1 MNTDIEDFINKTVA
15 ENRQGFK
22 NHINAFDDR
31 GSTPGVRRSE
41 YLNENTTG
49 YVMFDLE
56 KQLNYGSI
64 DNTKEELTWFT
75 EGLIRRI
82 QIFREFCPNAKI
94 CVWRLGN
101 PDFRVGYSQFPNGG
115 LNDIDFNTLL
125 ENSVFA
131 SKVEYNGESLYD
143 AIDVYAPVLYQ
154 YYAEGDEFGVAERIL
169 NGDRV
174 EQIKTVRDRFLLE
187 HGVSKP
193 CIPIM
198 KFEYIDIGVGDQ
210 NVTNGTNADDMNAPE
225 ITKLI
230 QDRVTNN
237 IMFWL
242 GGSWSDTFSFE
253 TKKDRLVDLIN
264 DIRSTPKDPT
274 IIILD
279 PRSGEPIDDTDAETL
294 PSNEYGGY
302 Q

>member
-1 MNTDIEDFINKTVA
+1 
-15 ENRQGFK
+15 K

-56 KQLNYGSI
+56 KPLNYGSI

-279 PRSGEPIDDTDAETL
+279 PRSGEPID
-294 PSNEYGGY
+294 
-302 Q
+302 